1 MGSPTSR
8 SLDWCRKRGG
18 IAQVVERFN
27 SYAKIR
33 IDLFGIIDLIWIP
46 SDHSAIYGIQATS
59 GDNVAH
65 RSEKALQE
73 PRLRAWLRAT
83 GRFEVWGWR
92 KLGDRGK
99 RKLWSLRRVGF
110 SLTDAGVETYEIEQE
125 D

>member
-1 MGSPTSR
+1 M
-8 SLDWCRKRGG
+8 
-18 IAQVVERFN
+18 VERFN